1 MSFSD
6 FPPPKEFPV
15 YMPNTK
21 VMEYFEMYAEKFG
34 LLKYIKFNTS
44 VKSVKRTD
52 DHDLTGMWK
61 ITYYPHGKEI
71 VGEKEEIVDYVI
83 VCTGHHWIKNIPK
96 FDGLGDFKGKV
107 IHSKQYKDFRG
118 FENKNVLVV
127 GKKFN
132 FHYGIYYLRV

>member
-6 FPPPKEFPV
+6 FPPPEEFPV

-21 VMEYFEMYAEKFG
+21 VMEYFEMYAEKFD

-52 DHDLTGMWK
+52 DHDVTGMWK

-83 VCTGHHWIKNIPK
+83 VCTGHHWIKNMPK

-132 FHYGIYYLRV
+132 FHYGIYY